1 MPIIRTKEG
10 EKNANLFSV
19 GKKPEDLN
27 QLRIEIDFF
36 FCGGGGGI
44 GQRITFLGK
53 VEWLYS

>member
-36 FCGGGGGI
+36 FVVGGEV
-44 GQRITFLGK
+44 LVK
-53 VEWLYS
+53 E